1 VFSAQALLQV
11 AASGLLMGAAYA
23 LMAIGFT
30 IVSGVMNIV
39 NFAHGHVVMAAMFAS
54 WCLNVY
60 LGVDPYWAALAV
72 FPAFLLVG
80 ALLYRVVI
88 APIVDANH
96 AAQMI
101 ATLALLIVIE
111 NGANLLFGGDLRG
124 VSLSYGT
131 QSLTLADIELPV
143 TRLAAAL
150 ASLAAVAGLWAF
162 LKFTRFGTEIRAAAD
177 NQLGAAL
184 VGIALRRV
192 FLRAFALAT
201 AAAAF
206 AGALVIP
213 FTLVNPF
220 VGYDFMLK
228 SFVIAIIG
236 GLGSMPGA
244 LVAGLLV
251 GIIEAAGDF
260 FLSASFGAALVFGLL
275 VLFLLLRPAGLFG
288 TVRN

>member
-1 VFSAQALLQV
+1 
-11 AASGLLMGAAYA
+11 MGAAYA

-60 LGVDPYWAALAV
+60 LGVDPYWAALLI
-72 FPAFLLVG
+72 FPAFLIVG

-88 APIVDANH
+88 APIVDASH

-124 VSLSYGT
+124 ISLSYGT
-131 QSLTLADIELPV
+131 RSLALSGIDLPV

-260 FLSASFGAALVFGLL
+260 FFSASFGAALVFGLL
-275 VLFLLLRPAGLFG
+275 MLFLLLRPSGLFG
-288 TVRN
+288 VARN